1 MHETPSNW
9 HISPN
14 CLQNISNIYKF
25 NWHFPPNL
33 PAKKSGL
40 NLPGPNLPR
49 TLYHIVYLCICSYIC
64 VQRITLKHCQ
74 SASHL
79 TLLSS
84 ITICAT
90 INFYE
95 PKYYQLRWKLF
106 KFWCATTGA
115 QPATNFTQAK
125 TQQSQQPQN
134 AAIISKF
141 DSVPQCGNMWCR
153 TFKNVWV
160 VQ

>member
-1 MHETPSNW
+1 MRILGKLGLWKNLCRKSGPCMHETPSNW

-49 TLYHIVYLCICSYIC
+49 TFYHIVYLCICSYIC

-84 ITICAT
+84 ITIRAT

-95 PKYYQLRWKLF
+95 PKYYQLRWELF

-115 QPATNFTQAK
+115 QPATSFL
-125 TQQSQQPQN
+125 S
-134 AAIISKF
+134 ISLRPRH
-141 DSVPQCGNMWCR
+141 SNHSSHRMLQ
-153 TFKNVWV
+153 
-160 VQ
+160 